1 MVAAYVLQGLATM
14 GFMAFSVKT
23 ALCAFSRWNAA
34 KTLNIQ
40 FSARIRAP
48 ESSKNV
54 QCFRFATPSCWHMG

>member
-23 ALCAFSRWNAA
+23 ALCAFFRWHAA

-40 FSARIRAP
+40 SSARI
-48 ESSKNV
+48 
-54 QCFRFATPSCWHMG
+54 